1 MILSIN
7 NQKVNDFAAVR
18 VLKRVLNVSL
28 FRAHLVY
35 LLSETERKPYDPGS
49 AQQYDSSWNWSGIK
63 I

>member
-28 FRAHLVY
+28 FRADLGY

-49 AQQYDSSWNWSGIK
+49 AQQYDR
-63 I
+63 

>member
-1 MILSIN
+1 MLLSIN

-49 AQQYDSSWNWSGIK
+49 AQQYDR
-63 I
+63 